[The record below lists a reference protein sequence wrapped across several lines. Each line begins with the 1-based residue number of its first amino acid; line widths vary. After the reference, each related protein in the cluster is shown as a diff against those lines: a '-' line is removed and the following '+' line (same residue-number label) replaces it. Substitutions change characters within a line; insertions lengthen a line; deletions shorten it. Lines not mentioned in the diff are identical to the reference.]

1 MYSNACNQDFNTVV
15 FNKKNTNPASS
26 YVKASTMTHE
36 QSVQSKLAS
45 NDDPIALKKIS
56 LESRTLIQQSRI
68 KNKWSQKELANKVNV
83 TDRIINELESGK
95 MKNPPPALINKLNNV
110 LKLKIKLVR

>member
-1 MYSNACNQDFNTVV
+1 MYSNSCNQEINTIV
-15 FNKKNTNPASS
+15 FNKKNTTPSPS

-45 NDDPIALKKIS
+45 NDEPIALKKLS

-83 TDRIINELESGK
+83 TDKIINELESGK

-110 LKLKIKLVR
+110 LKMKIKLVT